1 MTAEDISDSGDR
13 TYDHG
18 PEHVVIYILV
28 RSVVSADD
36 RNETAA
42 EEGDQQTEGNRGGDP
57 RVKAEGEGLSGIR
70 EILAAQSPGN
80 DAGAADA
87 EEVGDGCQEY
97 QVSAKLYIILM
108 SCVMIVGTASV
119 MTATGIGAD
128 SKMAIF

>member
-28 RSVVSADD
+28 RSIVSADD

-42 EEGDQQTEGNRGGDP
+42 EEGNQQTEGNRGGDP

-70 EILAAQSPGN
+70 EILAAQSP
-80 DAGAADA
+80 
-87 EEVGDGCQEY
+87 VPVRPTY